1 MPKRQ
6 EKPNSKTIKIKSK
19 LKNINTLSNEINLSL
34 VAQQNPVFK
43 MSHSYHCN
51 NPVVAAAVR
60 EADSEGEEEE
70 EEEMKLLMRMM
81 TMMIKSCNDNYEQ
94 IN

>member
-1 MPKRQ
+1 M
-6 EKPNSKTIKIKSK
+6 
-19 LKNINTLSNEINLSL
+19 
-34 VAQQNPVFK
+34 AQQNPIFK

-70 EEEMKLLMRMM
+70 EMKLLMRMM
-81 TMMIKSCNDNYEQ
+81 MMMIKSWQ
-94 IN
+94 

>member
-1 MPKRQ
+1 
-6 EKPNSKTIKIKSK
+6 
-19 LKNINTLSNEINLSL
+19 
-34 VAQQNPVFK
+34 

-51 NPVVAAAVR
+51 KPVVAAALR

-81 TMMIKSCNDNYEQ
+81 MMMIKSCNDNYEQ